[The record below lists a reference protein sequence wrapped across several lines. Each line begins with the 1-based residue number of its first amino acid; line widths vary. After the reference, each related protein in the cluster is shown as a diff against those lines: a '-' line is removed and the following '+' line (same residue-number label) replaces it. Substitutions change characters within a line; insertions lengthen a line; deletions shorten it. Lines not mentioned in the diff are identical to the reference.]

1 MSSHDH
7 HDSHGHD
14 SHGEEHT
21 HVPSYGQP
29 VLIFFILMALTGL
42 SVALASLHL
51 SATANGLVLSTLAC
65 IKAYLV
71 VTYWMHLRYEH
82 KVFWVLGVVAIITLI
97 IVYGF
102 TFFDYLFRSTLF
114 Q

>member
-1 MSSHDH
+1 MSEH
-7 HDSHGHD
+7 HDSHSHHD
-14 SHGEEHT
+14 EGTH

-42 SVALASLHL
+42 SIAAAALQL
-51 SATANGLVLSTLAC
+51 SPTMNGLVLSTLAT

-82 KVFWVLGVVAIITLI
+82 KVFWVLGVVAVITLLV
-97 IVYGF
+97 VYSF